1 MTPVSS
7 SSVSICESISSSST
21 AISNKHSQPI
31 VYFEE
36 PENLELLDDPYKSLR
51 EAAKRTVT
59 PAALP
64 YPSICHTIAVSDSIS
79 SNKQSPPTAYPEGLK
94 SINLLSTP
102 YTSLDAFSTDKMT
115 ADASPR
121 VSIRDTIV
129 SDATITSNVQ
139 DKPSAYLEGLKNLEL
154 LDTAC
159 AALNEVDASAI
170 IPSGSPRVSFWD
182 SAFNLLVDDNC
193 VALELLGSMGQVNAS
208 AATLNA
214 TITTTKTP
222 DITSR
227 ASVYLNASLVFV
239 DNNLVAPELFE
250 NQEQWSTSDVFSTST
265 ITPAEF
271 PRVSGCDITTDGE
284 PTTLNEQNK
293 SITYLDEPDCLG
305 SLDTL
310 YTALDETTL
319 DTVSPVKLACD
330 LIQDNI
336 SAPIVNN
343 GHAALELVENQKKL
357 SASEAID
364 TCMGTAAESP
374 RVPIKDSGS
383 SSIIG
388 SGHAVRK
395 LIEILEKPCTLNATN
410 THAAVSAERSSALV
424 YGSSTNCKSTV
435 LIRKSRAAPTRNLL
449 KNLKQLCTFNATDI
463 RTTVSGEPSSAFA
476 CGTSTSCKTTVLVRK
491 SQAAAYRKLL
501 KSQGFIVTA

>member
-1 MTPVSS
+1 
-7 SSVSICESISSSST
+7 
-21 AISNKHSQPI
+21 
-31 VYFEE
+31 
-36 PENLELLDDPYKSLR
+36 
-51 EAAKRTVT
+51 
-59 PAALP
+59 
-64 YPSICHTIAVSDSIS
+64 
-79 SNKQSPPTAYPEGLK
+79 
-94 SINLLSTP
+94 
-102 YTSLDAFSTDKMT
+102 MT

-227 ASVYLNASLVFV
+227 ASVYLNASFAFV
-239 DNNLVAPELFE
+239 DNNLVAPELLKI
-250 NQEQWSTSDVFSTST
+250 QEQWSTFDAFSIST

-271 PRVSGCDITTDGE
+271 PRVSGCDITTGGE
-284 PTTLNEQNK
+284 PTTLNEQNE
-293 SITYLDEPDCLG
+293 SITYLDKPDCLG

-319 DTVSPVKLACD
+319 DTVSPVELACD

-336 SAPIVNN
+336 SAPIVDN

-374 RVPIKDSGS
+374 RVSIKDSGS

-388 SGHAVRK
+388 SGHAVCK

-410 THAAVSAERSSALV
+410 THTAVSAERSSTFV

-435 LIRKSRAAPTRNLL
+435 LIRKSRAAPSRNLL
-449 KNLKQLCTFNATDI
+449 KNLKQLCTFNATDS
-463 RTTVSGEPSSAFA
+463 RTTASGEPSSIFV
-476 CGTSTSCKTTVLVRK
+476 CGSSTNCKPTVLIRK
-491 SQAAAYRKLL
+491 SQAAAYRKLP